1 MGQQTNPILLLLWF
15 MMGLFGIDGL
25 FSLIY
30 GLLYSRKKRVGRRRS
45 RLLLMSLIKWGV
57 FTEEDLNQAWSE
69 PAPAPVPTADVSP
82 PSVQNWRDRI
92 LDGSPAIQQV
102 ILNWERPWGYASI
115 FAGIGILLACG
126 ITILVIVPLSG
137 RSIGPP
143 GDLGALLAYTDF
155 LTALMIYLPIIGCF
169 TGFGLGVVVGAFKMA
184 HSGQRA
190 APERQTRKVSDYR
203 SCKLLWLL
211 AILFSAA
218 FALTLSASSS
228 APVRLDLLITRLAIV
243 PLLALGLILLSE
255 YLISRLTRLPPLQ
268 LSADSALAERA
279 NIQIFPRLMQI
290 VFGLEYGV
298 VGMMVIVQSMLIT
311 PDVFPERA
319 WLIDIPWGL
328 AVLCFLLWLWIVL
341 SHGRLGGRLT
351 GWPWSKHGGA
361 ATSAAEGNNALQSM

>member
-30 GLLYSRKKRVGRRRS
+30 GLFYRRKKKVGRRRS

-57 FTEEDLNQAWSE
+57 VTDEDISQAWSV
-69 PAPAPVPTADVSP
+69 PVPAPVPTADASP
-82 PSVQNWRDRI
+82 PSVQNRQDHI

-137 RSIGPP
+137 RSVGSP

-155 LTALMIYLPIIGCF
+155 LNALMFSLPMIGCF
-169 TGFGLGVVVGAFKMA
+169 TGFGIGVVAGAFKMVP
-184 HSGQRA
+184 SEQRVA
-190 APERQTRKVSDYR
+190 ATERQPRNVRDYR
-203 SCKLLWLL
+203 SSWLLWPL

-218 FALTLSASSS
+218 LALTLSAGIG
-228 APVRLDLLITRLAIV
+228 APVRLALVVTRLGTI
-243 PLLALGLILLSE
+243 PLLALALILLSE

-268 LSADSALAERA
+268 LSADPALAERA
-279 NIQIFPRLMQI
+279 NRLLFPRLMQML
-290 VFGLEYGV
+290 FGLEYGV
-298 VGMMVIVQSMLIT
+298 VGMMAVMQSVLIS

-319 WLIDIPWGL
+319 WYIGVAWGL
-328 AVLCFLLWLWIVL
+328 AVLCCLLWLWIVL

-351 GWPWSKHGGA
+351 GWPWNKRGGA
-361 ATSAAEGNNALQSM
+361 ATSAEGNNALQSI